1 MILIK
6 VLQKAFL
13 LQEMPDAVNHSLCG
27 RSLKEEVL
35 QPQLMFTLKEIH
47 NYLHRSHQLLGR

>member
-1 MILIK
+1 
-6 VLQKAFL
+6 
-13 LQEMPDAVNHSLCG
+13 MPDAVNHSLCG

-35 QPQLMFTLKEIH
+35 QLQLMFTLKEIH